1 MSCVVANLTQ
11 KQTHQFNKKKTD
23 LRQTKKQSSLHSCS
37 ESLLKWPFCS
47 AGISKIIYTSPWLYL
62 LIVVFFLALIY
73 TGMWNQIFL
82 GSYMSL
88 FVAIPFAYF
97 FMESEGFAGS
107 RKVNY
112 VYNWC
117 TVTGYS
123 NLIRMLNTV
132 VSGLSA
138 NSGSLG
144 FVLGTGG
151 KEGVKASFWSAH
163 TGNKQVLISHYPNLL
178 FHFLHLWV
186 LFPFLYY
193 ITLNINDNYKNVT
206 SWVIHAFWLV
216 LSNDLSEKR
225 YRHDINIDNI

>member
-1 MSCVVANLTQ
+1 
-11 KQTHQFNKKKTD
+11 
-23 LRQTKKQSSLHSCS
+23 
-37 ESLLKWPFCS
+37 
-47 AGISKIIYTSPWLYL
+47 
-62 LIVVFFLALIY
+62 
-73 TGMWNQIFL
+73 
-82 GSYMSL
+82 MSL

-144 FVLGTGG
+144 FFLGTGG
-151 KEGVKASFWSAH
+151 KEEVKASF
-163 TGNKQVLISHYPNLL
+163 
-178 FHFLHLWV
+178 
-186 LFPFLYY
+186 
-193 ITLNINDNYKNVT
+193 
-206 SWVIHAFWLV
+206 
-216 LSNDLSEKR
+216 
-225 YRHDINIDNI
+225 